1 MIDQPLVQ
9 ELSTLLPHDRIR
21 LREPMSA
28 HTSFQ
33 IGGPADVLIAPASL
47 NELKVSLAWVRR
59 HGIPVTIIGNG
70 TNLLV
75 RDKGIRGLVVKIAG
89 NLSAVSFRGTNVTA
103 EAGLPLADLSRIA
116 AERGLTGLE
125 FACGI
130 PGTLGGAVVMNAGA
144 YGGEMKDVVARV
156 SVIDLEGAEATL
168 NRGDL
173 GFGYRKSSLQ
183 RGDRIVISVDLEL
196 KEGDAGAIAAVM
208 EDLQKR
214 RKAKQPLDWPSAGSV
229 FKRPEG
235 HFTGQLIEGAGLKGA
250 RVGDA
255 QVSEI
260 HSGFIVNRGRAT
272 AADVLGLIRRI
283 QEEVLSRSSVR
294 LVPEIRIIGEE

>member
-1 MIDQPLVQ
+1 MIEQPLIQ
-9 ELSTLLPHDRIR
+9 ELSTLLPRDRVR

-33 IGGPADVLIAPASL
+33 IGGPADVLIAPASPD
-47 NELKVSLAWVRR
+47 ELEVGLAWARR
-59 HGIPVTIIGNG
+59 HRLPVTIIGNG

-75 RDKGIRGLVVKIAG
+75 RDKGIRGLVIKIAG
-89 NLSAVSFRGTNVTA
+89 NLSAVSFQGTNVRA
-103 EAGLPLADLSRIA
+103 EAGLSLADLSRMA
-116 AERGLTGLE
+116 AERGLRGLE
-125 FACGI
+125 FTCGI

-156 SVIDLEGAEATL
+156 SVIDLEGAEETL
-168 NRGDL
+168 GLGDL
-173 GFGYRKSSLQ
+173 GFWYRKSSLQ
-183 RGDRIVISVDLEL
+183 RGDRLVISVDLEL
-196 KEGDAGAIAAVM
+196 KEGDAGAIASVM
-208 EDLQKR
+208 RDFQR
-214 RKAKQPLDWPSAGSV
+214 RRRAKQPLDQPSAGSV

-235 HFTGQLIEGAGLKGA
+235 HFTGQLIEEAGLKGA

-255 QVSEI
+255 QISEI

-272 AADVLGLIRRI
+272 AADVLGLIRQI
-283 QEEVLSRSSVR
+283 QEKVLSRSGVR